1 MQAAGITIFEISTRL
16 FVFCPNIQL
25 PWGRK
30 ITQVLQFPAS
40 VMHYQLELINS
51 PAMVENILSTKA
63 KKRKL
68 LDKRYQLFAIILS
81 KRLSFF
87 LCQPLFFTCHR
98 SKDRGLEGAGVL
110 ERGSWANFFVL
121 QFGGIGIRNRG
132 DSFIRMH
139 VNVWLS
145 A

>member
-40 VMHYQLELINS
+40 VIHYQLELINS

-63 KKRKL
+63 EKRKL
-68 LDKRYQLFAIILS
+68 LDKRDINS
-81 KRLSFF
+81 S
-87 LCQPLFFTCHR
+87 P
-98 SKDRGLEGAGVL
+98 
-110 ERGSWANFFVL
+110 
-121 QFGGIGIRNRG
+121 
-132 DSFIRMH
+132 
-139 VNVWLS
+139 
-145 A
+145 